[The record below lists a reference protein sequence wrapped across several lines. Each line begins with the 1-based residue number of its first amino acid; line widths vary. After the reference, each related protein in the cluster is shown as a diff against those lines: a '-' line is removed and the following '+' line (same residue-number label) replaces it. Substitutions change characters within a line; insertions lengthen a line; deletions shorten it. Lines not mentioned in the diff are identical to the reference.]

1 MALNVG
7 AAFKISASVD
17 GQAQLD
23 RLNTSLQNVGK
34 NGDVSAGQI
43 KSAMRSLPAQFTDI
57 ATQLAG
63 GQSPFMILLQQGG
76 QIKDQFGGVG
86 NALRGIGSLITP
98 AAVAFGGLAAA
109 VGAFSFAAIQGYQ
122 ESIALQRAI
131 ALTGNYAGITADQF
145 DSAAKRI
152 QAASGSTIG
161 AARELMMSAVGSGQ
175 FGPQSIDAVTNAM
188 ARLQKLSGQS
198 SEEILKVF
206 SGMSRGVANW
216 AAEANKS
223 YNFLDAAQY
232 RYLRSLED
240 QGQKEMAMAEAAR
253 MLDAALQQR
262 TVQLGYIETA
272 WNKVKVAA
280 SSAWNSMMGLGRD
293 ETPQQKMAAL
303 QEELAR
309 VEASA
314 ERAKRNPQD
323 HLRNSFYT
331 KTIQNLKDQI
341 DNLNEVVRLENRSV
355 SMASTRA
362 AENRKAVEA
371 EKKAGE
377 ERRKT
382 ISEFDR
388 LKTGYEDQIAKVGDL
403 SAAEE
408 LLKMIQLGRY
418 KDLSAQQRD
427 ELVRLAKELDQKK
440 TAHEQEREAA
450 SLREKTARQEA
461 SDAEA
466 RERRLDATR
475 QKWIDLIDPVE
486 KYRRELWEIRD
497 LEDRGL
503 LSPEQAASAENKVR
517 EKIDELGRL
526 KETGKDTFSELE
538 SAIRRFG
545 EEATNTFVDF
555 VFGGKASFKD
565 LITSVLKDLAR
576 LVIQMQVMKPL
587 FESIKGGFGGSGNIF
602 GSIKGFFGFANGGVM
617 TSSGSMPLK
626 AYSSGGIANSPQLA
640 LFGEGRMP
648 EAYVPLPDGRSIPVT
663 MNGGSGGAPVN
674 VNVVVN
680 AQTGQTD
687 SNDQGTFGR
696 LGAAIGAAVRQEIIN
711 QKRPGG
717 LLAAA

>member
-223 YNFLDAAQY
+223 YNFLDVAQY

-272 WNKVKVAA
+272 WNKVKAAA
-280 SSAWNSMMGLGRD
+280 SSAWNSMMGLGRS

-323 HLRNSFYT
+323 HLRNSFYA

-355 SMASTRA
+355 SITSSRA
-362 AENRKAVEA
+362 AENQKAIEA
-371 EKKAGE
+371 EKKSGE

-388 LKTGYEDQIAKVGDL
+388 LKTSYEDQIAKVGEL

-418 KDLSAQQRD
+418 KELSKQQRD

-450 SLREKTARQEA
+450 ALREKTARQEA

-517 EKIDELGRL
+517 EKIDELGKL

>member
-34 NGDVSAGQI
+34 YGDVSAGQI
-43 KSAMRSLPAQFTDI
+43 KSAMRTLPAQFTDI

-240 QGQKEMAMAEAAR
+240 QGQKEKAMAEAAK

-272 WNKVKVAA
+272 WNKVKAAA
-280 SSAWNSMMGLGRD
+280 SGAWNSMMGLGRD
-293 ETPQQKMAAL
+293 ETPQQKLAAL

-309 VEASA
+309 LESPAQGQLTKTYS
-314 ERAKRNPQD
+314 ERLKRN
-323 HLRNSFYT
+323 HNE
-331 KTIQNLKDQI
+331 KIQNLKDQI
-341 DNLNEVVRLENRSV
+341 DNLNEVIRLENRSV
-355 SMASTRA
+355 SITSSRA
-362 AENRKAVEA
+362 AENQKAIEA
-371 EKKAGE
+371 EKKSGE

-388 LKTGYEDQIAKVGDL
+388 LKTSYEDQIAKVGEL

-418 KDLSAQQRD
+418 KELSKQQRD

-696 LGAAIGAAVRQEIIN
+696 LGAAIGAAVRQEITN

>member
-240 QGQKEMAMAEAAR
+240 QGQKEKAMAEAAK

-272 WNKVKVAA
+272 WNKVKAAA
-280 SSAWNSMMGLGRD
+280 SGAWNSMMGLGRD
-293 ETPQQKMAAL
+293 ETPQQKLAAL

-309 VEASA
+309 LESPAQGQLTKTYS
-314 ERAKRNPQD
+314 ERLKRN
-323 HLRNSFYT
+323 HNE
-331 KTIQNLKDQI
+331 KIQNLKDQI
-341 DNLNEVVRLENRSV
+341 DNLNEVIRLENRSV
-355 SMASTRA
+355 SITSSRA
-362 AENRKAVEA
+362 AENQKAIEA
-371 EKKAGE
+371 EKKSGE

-388 LKTGYEDQIAKVGDL
+388 LKTSYEDQIAKVGEL

-418 KDLSAQQRD
+418 KELSKQQRD

-711 QKRPGG
+711 QTRPGG

>member
-43 KSAMRSLPAQFTDI
+43 KSAMRTLPAQFTDI

-240 QGQKEMAMAEAAR
+240 QGQKEKAMAEAAK

-272 WNKVKVAA
+272 WNKVKAAA
-280 SSAWNSMMGLGRD
+280 SGAWNSMMGLGRD
-293 ETPQQKMAAL
+293 ETPQQKLAAL

-309 VEASA
+309 LESPAQGQLTKTYS
-314 ERAKRNPQD
+314 ERLKRN
-323 HLRNSFYT
+323 HNE
-331 KTIQNLKDQI
+331 KIQNLKDQI
-341 DNLNEVVRLENRSV
+341 DNLNEVIRLENRSV
-355 SMASTRA
+355 SITSRRA
-362 AENRKAVEA
+362 AENQKAIEA

-388 LKTGYEDQIAKVGDL
+388 LKTSYEEQIAKVGDL

-418 KDLSAQQRD
+418 KELSTQQRD

-640 LFGEGRMP
+640 LFAEGRMP

>member
-34 NGDVSAGQI
+34 YGDVSAGQI
-43 KSAMRSLPAQFTDI
+43 KWAMRSLPAQFTDI

-262 TVQLGYIETA
+262 TVQLGNIEKA
-272 WNKVKVAA
+272 LNKAKVAA
-280 SSAWNSMMGLGRD
+280 SDFWNALSNWGVD
-293 ETPQQKMAAL
+293 TPQKKLQEL

-309 VEASA
+309 LESPAQNHLTKTYS
-314 ERAKRNPQD
+314 ERLKRN
-323 HLRNSFYT
+323 HNE
-331 KTIQNLKDQI
+331 KIQNLKDQI

>member
-272 WNKVKVAA
+272 WNKVKAAA
-280 SSAWNSMMGLGRD
+280 SSAWNSMMGLGRS

-323 HLRNSFYT
+323 HLRNSFYA

-355 SMASTRA
+355 SITSSRA
-362 AENRKAVEA
+362 AENQKAIEA
-371 EKKAGE
+371 EKKSGE

-388 LKTGYEDQIAKVGDL
+388 LKTSYEDQIAKVGEL

-418 KDLSAQQRD
+418 KELSKQQRD

>member
-240 QGQKEMAMAEAAR
+240 QGQKEKAMAEAAK

-272 WNKVKVAA
+272 WNKVKAAA
-280 SSAWNSMMGLGRD
+280 SGAWNSMMGLGRD
-293 ETPQQKMAAL
+293 ETPQQKLAAL

-309 VEASA
+309 LESPAQGQLTKTYS
-314 ERAKRNPQD
+314 ERLKRN
-323 HLRNSFYT
+323 HNE
-331 KTIQNLKDQI
+331 KIQNLKDQI
-341 DNLNEVVRLENRSV
+341 DNLNEVIRLENRSV
-355 SMASTRA
+355 SITSSRA
-362 AENRKAVEA
+362 AENQKAIEA
-371 EKKAGE
+371 EKKSGE

-388 LKTGYEDQIAKVGDL
+388 LKTSYEDQIAKVGEL

-418 KDLSAQQRD
+418 KELSKQQRD

>member
-272 WNKVKVAA
+272 WNKVKAAA
-280 SSAWNSMMGLGRD
+280 SSAWNSMMGLGRS

-323 HLRNSFYT
+323 HLRNSFYA

-341 DNLNEVVRLENRSV
+341 DNLNEVVRLESRSV
-355 SMASTRA
+355 
-362 AENRKAVEA
+362 
-371 EKKAGE
+371 
-377 ERRKT
+377 
-382 ISEFDR
+382 
-388 LKTGYEDQIAKVGDL
+388 
-403 SAAEE
+403 
-408 LLKMIQLGRY
+408 
-418 KDLSAQQRD
+418 
-427 ELVRLAKELDQKK
+427 
-440 TAHEQEREAA
+440 
-450 SLREKTARQEA
+450 
-461 SDAEA
+461 
-466 RERRLDATR
+466 
-475 QKWIDLIDPVE
+475 
-486 KYRRELWEIRD
+486 
-497 LEDRGL
+497 
-503 LSPEQAASAENKVR
+503 
-517 EKIDELGRL
+517 
-526 KETGKDTFSELE
+526 
-538 SAIRRFG
+538 
-545 EEATNTFVDF
+545 
-555 VFGGKASFKD
+555 
-565 LITSVLKDLAR
+565 
-576 LVIQMQVMKPL
+576 
-587 FESIKGGFGGSGNIF
+587 
-602 GSIKGFFGFANGGVM
+602 
-617 TSSGSMPLK
+617 
-626 AYSSGGIANSPQLA
+626 
-640 LFGEGRMP
+640 
-648 EAYVPLPDGRSIPVT
+648 
-663 MNGGSGGAPVN
+663 
-674 VNVVVN
+674 
-680 AQTGQTD
+680 
-687 SNDQGTFGR
+687 
-696 LGAAIGAAVRQEIIN
+696 
-711 QKRPGG
+711 
-717 LLAAA
+717 

>member
-43 KSAMRSLPAQFTDI
+43 KSAMRTLPAQFTDI

-240 QGQKEMAMAEAAR
+240 QGQKEKAMAEAAK

-272 WNKVKVAA
+272 WNKVKAAA
-280 SSAWNSMMGLGRD
+280 SGAWNSMMGLGRD
-293 ETPQQKMAAL
+293 ETPQQKLAAL

-309 VEASA
+309 LESPAQGQLTKTYS
-314 ERAKRNPQD
+314 ERLKRN
-323 HLRNSFYT
+323 HNE
-331 KTIQNLKDQI
+331 KIQNLKDQI
-341 DNLNEVVRLENRSV
+341 DNLNEVIRLENRSV
-355 SMASTRA
+355 SITSSRA
-362 AENRKAVEA
+362 AENQKAIEA
-371 EKKAGE
+371 EKKSGE

-388 LKTGYEDQIAKVGDL
+388 LKTSYEDQIAKVGEL

-418 KDLSAQQRD
+418 KELSKQQRD

-640 LFGEGRMP
+640 LFAEGRMP

>member
-34 NGDVSAGQI
+34 YGDVSAGQI
-43 KSAMRSLPAQFTDI
+43 KSAMRTLPAQFTDI

-240 QGQKEMAMAEAAR
+240 QGQKEKAMAEAAK

-272 WNKVKVAA
+272 WNKVKAAA
-280 SSAWNSMMGLGRD
+280 SGAWNSMMGLGRD
-293 ETPQQKMAAL
+293 ETPQQKLAAL

-309 VEASA
+309 LESPAQGQLTKTYS
-314 ERAKRNPQD
+314 ERLKRN
-323 HLRNSFYT
+323 HNE
-331 KTIQNLKDQI
+331 KIQNLKDQI
-341 DNLNEVVRLENRSV
+341 DNLNEVIRLENRSV
-355 SMASTRA
+355 SITSSRA
-362 AENRKAVEA
+362 AENQKAIEA
-371 EKKAGE
+371 EKKSGE

-388 LKTGYEDQIAKVGDL
+388 LKTSYEDQIAKVGEL

-418 KDLSAQQRD
+418 KELSKQQRD